1 MGENVIGS
9 QLIAIA
15 IACGGAIGA
24 LSRFGLQ
31 QWLAPMYSG
40 RFPLA
45 IFIANSIGSLCIG
58 LIYVLIVE
66 RGMLPEVWRAFL
78 MVGLLGAFTTF
89 SAFSLDSLRL
99 IEQGEGLIALS
110 NIFANVVV
118 GLISAFIGM
127 SIGRWL

>member
-1 MGENVIGS
+1 MGENFIVG

-15 IACGGAIGA
+15 FGGAIGA

>member
-1 MGENVIGS
+1 MEENVIGG
-9 QLIAIA
+9 QLIA

-31 QWLAPMYSG
+31 QWLAPIYSG

-66 RGMLPEVWRAFL
+66 RGILPEVWRAFL

>member
-9 QLIAIA
+9 QL

-99 IEQGEGLIALS
+99 IEQGESLIALS

>member
-1 MGENVIGS
+1 MGENFIVG
-9 QLIAIA
+9 QLIA

-31 QWLAPMYSG
+31 QWLAPIYSG

-45 IFIANSIGSLCIG
+45 IFITNSIGSLCIG
-58 LIYVLIVE
+58 LIYVVIVE

-78 MVGLLGAFTTF
+78 IVGLLGAFTTF

>member
-1 MGENVIGS
+1 MGENFIVG
-9 QLIAIA
+9 QLIA

-31 QWLAPMYSG
+31 QWLAPIYSG

-45 IFIANSIGSLCIG
+45 IFITNSIGSLCIG
-58 LIYVLIVE
+58 LIYVVIVE
-66 RGMLPEVWRAFL
+66 RGILPEVWRAFL

>member
-1 MGENVIGS
+1 MGENFIVG
-9 QLIAIA
+9 QLIA

-31 QWLAPMYSG
+31 QWLAPIYSG

-45 IFIANSIGSLCIG
+45 IFITNSIGSLCIG
-58 LIYVLIVE
+58 LIYVVIVE
-66 RGMLPEVWRAFL
+66 RGILPEVWRAFL

-118 GLISAFIGM
+118 GLISAFVGM
-127 SIGRWL
+127 SIGCWL

>member
-1 MGENVIGS
+1 MGENVIGN
-9 QLIAIA
+9 QLIA

-24 LSRFGLQ
+24 LGRFGLQ

>member
-1 MGENVIGS
+1 MGENFIVG
-9 QLIAIA
+9 QLIA

-31 QWLAPMYSG
+31 QWLAPIYSG

-45 IFIANSIGSLCIG
+45 IFITNSIGSLCIG
-58 LIYVLIVE
+58 LIYVVIVE

-127 SIGRWL
+127 SIGSWL

>member
-9 QLIAIA
+9 QL

>member
-1 MGENVIGS
+1 MEENVIGG
-9 QLIAIA
+9 QLIA

-31 QWLAPMYSG
+31 QWLATMYSG

>member
-1 MGENVIGS
+1 MGENFIVG
-9 QLIAIA
+9 QLIA

-31 QWLAPMYSG
+31 QWLAPIYSG

-45 IFIANSIGSLCIG
+45 IFITNSIGSLCIG
-58 LIYVLIVE
+58 LIYVVIVE
-66 RGMLPEVWRAFL
+66 RGILPEVWRAFL

-89 SAFSLDSLRL
+89 SAFSSDSLRL

-118 GLISAFIGM
+118 GLIGAFIGM

>member
-1 MGENVIGS
+1 VGENFIVG
-9 QLIAIA
+9 QLIA

-31 QWLAPMYSG
+31 QWLAPIYSG

-45 IFIANSIGSLCIG
+45 IFITNSIGSLCIG
-58 LIYVLIVE
+58 LIYVVIVE

>member
-1 MGENVIGS
+1 MEENVIGG
-9 QLIAIA
+9 QLIA

-31 QWLAPMYSG
+31 QWLAPIYSG

-66 RGMLPEVWRAFL
+66 KGILPEVWRAFL

>member
-1 MGENVIGS
+1 MGENFIVG
-9 QLIAIA
+9 QLIA

-31 QWLAPMYSG
+31 QWLAPVYSG

-45 IFIANSIGSLCIG
+45 IFITNSIGSLCIG
-58 LIYVLIVE
+58 LIYVVIVE

-127 SIGRWL
+127 SIGGWL

>member
-1 MGENVIGS
+1 MGENFIVG
-9 QLIAIA
+9 QLIA

-31 QWLAPMYSG
+31 QWLAPIYSG

-45 IFIANSIGSLCIG
+45 IFITNSIGSLCIG
-58 LIYVLIVE
+58 LIYVVIVE
-66 RGMLPEVWRAFL
+66 RGILPEVWRAFL
-78 MVGLLGAFTTF
+78 IVGLLGAFTTF

>member
-1 MGENVIGS
+1 MGENFIVG
-9 QLIAIA
+9 QLIA

>member
-15 IACGGAIGA
+15 SGGAIGA

-31 QWLAPMYSG
+31 QWLAPVYSG

-45 IFIANSIGSLCIG
+45 IFITNSIGSLCIG
-58 LIYVLIVE
+58 SIYVLIVE
-66 RGMLPEVWRAFL
+66 RGVLPEVWRAFL

>member
-1 MGENVIGS
+1 
-9 QLIAIA
+9 
-15 IACGGAIGA
+15 
-24 LSRFGLQ
+24 
-31 QWLAPMYSG
+31 MYSG

-58 LIYVLIVE
+58 LSYVLIVE

>member
-1 MGENVIGS
+1 MGENFIVG
-9 QLIAIA
+9 QLIA

-31 QWLAPMYSG
+31 QWLAPIYSG

-45 IFIANSIGSLCIG
+45 IFITNSIGSLCIG
-58 LIYVLIVE
+58 LIYVVIVE
-66 RGMLPEVWRAFL
+66 RGILPEVWRAFL
-78 MVGLLGAFTTF
+78 IVGLLGAFTTF

-118 GLISAFIGM
+118 GLIGAFIGM

>member
-15 IACGGAIGA
+15 FGGAIGA

>member
-1 MGENVIGS
+1 MGENFIVG
-9 QLIAIA
+9 QLIA

-31 QWLAPMYSG
+31 QWLAPIYSG

-45 IFIANSIGSLCIG
+45 IFITNSIGSLCIG
-58 LIYVLIVE
+58 LIYVVIVE

-118 GLISAFIGM
+118 GLISAFVGM
-127 SIGRWL
+127 SIGCWL

>member
-1 MGENVIGS
+1 MGENVIVG
-9 QLIAIA
+9 QLIA

-99 IEQGEGLIALS
+99 IEQGESLIALS

>member
-1 MGENVIGS
+1 
-9 QLIAIA
+9 
-15 IACGGAIGA
+15 
-24 LSRFGLQ
+24 
-31 QWLAPMYSG
+31 
-40 RFPLA
+40 
-45 IFIANSIGSLCIG
+45 
-58 LIYVLIVE
+58 
-66 RGMLPEVWRAFL
+66 
-78 MVGLLGAFTTF
+78 VGLLGAFTTF

>member
-1 MGENVIGS
+1 MGENFIVG
-9 QLIAIA
+9 QLIA

-31 QWLAPMYSG
+31 QWLAPIYSG

-45 IFIANSIGSLCIG
+45 IFITNSIGSLCIG
-58 LIYVLIVE
+58 LIYVVIVE

-78 MVGLLGAFTTF
+78 IVGLLGAFTTF

-118 GLISAFIGM
+118 GLISAFVGM
-127 SIGRWL
+127 SIGCWL

>member
-9 QLIAIA
+9 QLIAIV
-15 IACGGAIGA
+15 CGGAIGA

-58 LIYVLIVE
+58 LIYVLIIE

-99 IEQGEGLIALS
+99 IEQGESLIALS

>member
-1 MGENVIGS
+1 MEENVIGG
-9 QLIAIA
+9 QLIA

-31 QWLAPMYSG
+31 QWLVPIYSG

-58 LIYVLIVE
+58 LVYVLIVE
-66 RGMLPEVWRAFL
+66 KGILPEVWRAFL

>member
-1 MGENVIGS
+1 MGENVIVG

-15 IACGGAIGA
+15 SGGAIGA

-31 QWLAPMYSG
+31 QWLAPIYSG

-45 IFIANSIGSLCIG
+45 IFITNSIGSLCIG
-58 LIYVLIVE
+58 LIYVVIVE
-66 RGMLPEVWRAFL
+66 RGILPEVWRAFL

-99 IEQGEGLIALS
+99 IEQGESLIALS

>member
-1 MGENVIGS
+1 MEEDVIGS
-9 QLIAIA
+9 QLIA

-58 LIYVLIVE
+58 SIYVLIVE

>member
-1 MGENVIGS
+1 MGENVIGV
-9 QLIAIA
+9 QLIA

-58 LIYVLIVE
+58 LIYVLIIE

>member
-1 MGENVIGS
+1 MGENFIVG
-9 QLIAIA
+9 QLIA

-31 QWLAPMYSG
+31 QWLAPIYSG

-45 IFIANSIGSLCIG
+45 IFITNSIGSLCIG
-58 LIYVLIVE
+58 LIYVVIVE

>member
-9 QLIAIA
+9 QLIA

-78 MVGLLGAFTTF
+78 IVGLLGAFTTF
-89 SAFSLDSLRL
+89 STFSLDTLRL
-99 IEQGEGLIALS
+99 IEQGEVLIALS
-110 NIFANVVV
+110 NIIANVVA
-118 GLISAFIGM
+118 GLISAFVGM